1 MRRPFQKTTV
11 HLRLVPG
18 QDPPY
23 PVSATKTDMVGM
35 RWFIAS
41 LSVLF
46 ATTLIACLLVT
57 VETGSW
63 RADAVP
69 GLTRKLWISTLFLL
83 AVSVVLERGLHQI
96 RRNRS
101 QALYWMLLVTFLLA
115 LGFLA
120 NQTRVWMSL
129 DNIQL
134 PTNAR
139 TLFAFSFA
147 LITGLH
153 ALHVLG
159 GFVPLTVCTVRASRE
174 RYSSFDHAGV
184 TYCAMYWH
192 FLDVAWVVI
201 VSVLLLL

>member
-1 MRRPFQKTTV
+1 
-11 HLRLVPG
+11 
-18 QDPPY
+18 
-23 PVSATKTDMVGM
+23 
-35 RWFIAS
+35 
-41 LSVLF
+41 
-46 ATTLIACLLVT
+46 
-57 VETGSW
+57 
-63 RADAVP
+63 
-69 GLTRKLWISTLFLL
+69 
-83 AVSVVLERGLHQI
+83 
-96 RRNRS
+96 
-101 QALYWMLLVTFLLA
+101 TFLLA
-115 LGFLA
+115 LGFLI
-120 NQTRVWMSL
+120 NQTRVWLSL

-159 GFVPLTVCTVRASRE
+159 GFVPLAVCTVRASRE
-174 RYSSFDHAGV
+174 RYSSFDHIGV

>member
-1 MRRPFQKTTV
+1 
-11 HLRLVPG
+11 
-18 QDPPY
+18 
-23 PVSATKTDMVGM
+23 MVGM

-41 LSVLF
+41 LAMLF
-46 ATTLIACLLVT
+46 GTTLVACLMVT
-57 VETGSW
+57 LETQSW

-69 GLTRKLWISTLFLL
+69 ELTRKLWISTLFLL
-83 AVSVVLERGLHQI
+83 AVSVVLERGLHRI
-96 RRNRS
+96 RRNRTRE
-101 QALYWMLLVTFLLA
+101 LFWMLLVTVSLA
-115 LGFLA
+115 LGFLV

-129 DNIQL
+129 GNSNIQL

-139 TLFAFSFA
+139 TLFTFSVA

-159 GFVPLTVCTVRASRE
+159 GFVPLAVCSVRAARE

-192 FLDVAWVVI
+192 FLDATWVVI